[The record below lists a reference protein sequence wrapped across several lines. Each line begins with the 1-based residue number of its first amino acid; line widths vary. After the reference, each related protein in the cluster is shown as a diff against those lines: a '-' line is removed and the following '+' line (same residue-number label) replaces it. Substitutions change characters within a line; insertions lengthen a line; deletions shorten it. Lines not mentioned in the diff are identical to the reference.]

1 MKTENFQKYFSITL
15 KLILILSIINAIDKG
30 FWHILSINSL
40 LLILLFTPEILKS
53 TKINFP
59 KEIEL
64 LLLIFVLITLF
75 LGKAKAFIAPLLF
88 GIGAGFVGLMFLSIL
103 SSLKKVKKH
112 FLLLILASFSFAISL
127 GVGIELAKFYLKI
140 ILNQNIGNIY
150 EYTMMNLTYVL
161 IGSILASLIG
171 IIYLKTKLKIFDSLA
186 KKIKKTNP
194 KIFESSKKEI
204 LSLIKNGESEE
215 LEFKST
221 IRTNLY
227 TNQPDKRIEFS
238 ILKTI
243 SSFLNSQRGTLL
255 IGVDD
260 KGNIQGIEKD
270 NFKNT
275 DKAILHLTNLIK
287 QKIGKKYL
295 NLIKI
300 TPITLKKRQI
310 LKIEIK
316 PSKEP
321 IFLEQDKK
329 QEFYIR
335 IGPSSNPLQG
345 KELLEYI
352 KKRFERD

>member
-1 MKTENFQKYFSITL
+1 MKTENFQKYFSIAL

-53 TKINFP
+53 SKVNFP
-59 KEIEL
+59 KEIEW
-64 LLLIFVLITLF
+64 LLLIFILITLF
-75 LGKAKAFIAPLLF
+75 LGKAKAFIAPILF
-88 GIGAGFVGLMFLSIL
+88 GVGAGFIGLMFLFIL

-112 FLLLILASFSFAISL
+112 FLLMILASFSFAISL
-127 GVGIELAKFYLKI
+127 GVGIELAKFYLKLL
-140 ILNQNIGNIY
+140 LNQNIGNIY

-161 IGSILASLIG
+161 IGSVLASLIG
-171 IIYLKTKLKIFDSLA
+171 IIYLKTRLKIFDA
-186 KKIKKTNP
+186 FARKIKKTNP
-194 KIFESSKKEI
+194 KLFEPTKKEI
-204 LSLIKNGESEE
+204 LSLIKNGESDE

-227 TNQPDKRIEFS
+227 TNQPDKKIEFS

-243 SSFLNSQRGTLL
+243 VSFLNSQGGILL
-255 IGVDD
+255 IGISD

-270 NFKNT
+270 NFKNI

-287 QKIGKKYL
+287 QKIGKRYL
-295 NLIKI
+295 NQIKI
-300 TPITLKKRQI
+300 QPIILKKKQV

-345 KELLEYI
+345 KELLDYI
-352 KKRFERD
+352 KKRFEKK